1 MPNSSSK
8 VFCVS
13 IWNPERKRRSRNL
26 LLATLLALP
35 PALGAEGI
43 ATLDIEQFTLRITDE
58 TGMISHVLR
67 GDRLQQFDP
76 LGYQRTDNPRLEL
89 RVDGTVDWI
98 WTAPLALHYPVEQR
112 LELLGLTEGVRLA
125 RPGRARSRIE
135 TSDVN
140 INTETQEVS
149 TEARATRVE
158 PGLFMTGIGM
168 HADLPADTIELHRD
182 VRTVYSSQGEQ
193 E

>member
-1 MPNSSSK
+1 MSTWS
-8 VFCVS
+8 
-13 IWNPERKRRSRNL
+13 PERKFRVSGLMLAAL
-26 LLATLLALP
+26 LLLVLP
-35 PALGAEGI
+35 PALGAEER

-58 TGMISHVLR
+58 TGAISHVLR

-98 WTAPLALHYPVEQR
+98 WTAPLALHYPAEQR
-112 LELLGLTEGVRLA
+112 LELLGLTEGLRLP
-125 RPGRARSRIE
+125 RPGRSRARIE
-135 TSDVN
+135 TSDVT
-140 INTETQEVS
+140 IHTDTQRVS

-168 HADLPADTIELHRD
+168 HADLPADTIELHSD

>member
-1 MPNSSSK
+1 VPT
-8 VFCVS
+8 
-13 IWNPERKRRSRNL
+13 WNPERRRRFRDL
-26 LLATLLALP
+26 TLATLLALP
-35 PALGAEGI
+35 PALSAEGR

-58 TGMISHVLR
+58 TGTISHVLR

-76 LGYQRTDNPRLEL
+76 LGYQRTENPRLEL
-89 RVDGTVDWI
+89 RVDGSVDWI
-98 WTAPLALHYPVEQR
+98 WTAPLALHYPVEHR
-112 LELLGLTEGVRLA
+112 LELLGLTEGLRLA
-125 RPGRARSRIE
+125 RPGRSRSRIE
-135 TSDVN
+135 TSDVT
-140 INTETQEVS
+140 IHTDTQRVS

-182 VRTVYSSQGEQ
+182 VRTVYSSHGEQ

>member
-1 MPNSSSK
+1 MST
-8 VFCVS
+8 
-13 IWNPERKRRSRNL
+13 WNPERKSWLRGLMLAAL
-26 LLATLLALP
+26 LPLVP
-35 PALGAEGI
+35 PALDAQES

-58 TGMISHVLR
+58 TGAISHVLR

-112 LELLGLTEGVRLA
+112 LELLGLTEGLRLA
-125 RPGRARSRIE
+125 RPGRSRARIE
-135 TSDVN
+135 TSDVT
-140 INTETQEVS
+140 IETDTQRVS

-158 PGLFMTGIGM
+158 PELFMTGIGM